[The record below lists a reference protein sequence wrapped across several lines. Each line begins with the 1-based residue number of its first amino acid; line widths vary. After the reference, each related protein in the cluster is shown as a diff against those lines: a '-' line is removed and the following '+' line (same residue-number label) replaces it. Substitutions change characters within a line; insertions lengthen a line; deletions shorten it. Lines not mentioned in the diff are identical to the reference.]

1 VTQSAEHWGIVNVI
15 AQGVSDLA
23 LKRTEYDAVISA
35 QGIDPL
41 IAKLDA
47 KVASYAAS
55 GK

>member
-1 VTQSAEHWGIVNVI
+1 M
-15 AQGVSDLA
+15 SDLA
-23 LKRTEYDAVISA
+23 LKRTEYNAVISA
-35 QGIDPL
+35 HGIDTL